1 MKKQYFPGLDGMRA
15 IAVIAIIIFHLNPK
29 WLPGGFLGVDTF
41 FIISGYLITTL
52 LIKEYESNE
61 SINLLHFWYKR
72 IKRLLPPVLF
82 MMFIVIQYIIFFD
95 RELLY
100 QVKKDMYAA
109 LVYMSNW
116 WYIFDGLDY
125 FQSLEPRPL
134 KHLWSLAIEEQYY
147 ILFPFILL
155 MLFKFLKKKSN
166 IFMVFFIISLISMG
180 VMWALFDPQKSISRI
195 YFGTDTRLQTL
206 LLGAMLALLW
216 PAYKLKQHPPKY
228 VVWLIDII
236 GLIGCAFLIRAFFVF
251 TEHSANLFHGGL
263 YVLGIFTLLFI
274 MASVHPDTIIS
285 KVLSLPVLT
294 WIGRYSY
301 SLYLWHYPIIVLMQS
316 HFIQGQIPWYVH
328 VMALVLTL
336 VMAIISYQLI
346 EQPFRKRG
354 LKTFIDVKN
363 VKQFV
368 TLLLSLYLLISTP
381 YLVSTVKAAATTNA
395 DKHVVTKTKSI
406 APAVK
411 RVSPL
416 TVDNGNGEETPTKS
430 YPYAPLF
437 IGDSVLVDINNEIK
451 KVFPNATIDG
461 EIGRSIYKAIPV
473 ADNYPEFNRKD
484 GIVVLYLGTNGDFED
499 IQMNMI
505 LEKFKKAKVF
515 LVTARV
521 PRDYE
526 AHVNQEMYQAAKKNK
541 NVHIIDWYKVSQ
553 GHPEYFAPDGIHLE
567 YPGVKAMNKI
577 VTDEIVKVA
586 DK

>member
-1 MKKQYFPGLDGMRA
+1 MRKQYFPGLDGMRA
-15 IAVIAIIIFHLNPK
+15 IAVVAIIIFHLNPK

-52 LIKEYESNE
+52 LIKEYEIKQT
-61 SINLLHFWYKR
+61 INLAHFWYKR

-82 MMFIVIQYIIFFD
+82 MMFIVVQYIIFFD

-100 QVKKDMYAA
+100 QIKKDMLAA
-109 LVYMSNW
+109 LFYVSNW

-134 KHLWSLAIEEQYY
+134 KHLWSLAIEEQFY
-147 ILFPFILL
+147 LFFPFILL
-155 MLFKFLKKKSN
+155 LLFKFMKKKSK
-166 IFMVFFIISLISMG
+166 IFIVFFVVSIISMAI
-180 VMWALFDPQKSISRI
+180 MWILFNPSLSISRI

-206 LLGAMLALLW
+206 LLGAMLALIW
-216 PAYKLKQHPPKY
+216 PAYKLKEHPPKY
-228 VVWLIDII
+228 VVWFIDVI
-236 GLIGCAFLIRAFFVF
+236 GLIGFLFLIRSFFVF
-251 TEHSANLFHGGL
+251 TEHSASVFQGGL

-274 MASVHPDTIIS
+274 MASVHPETFIS

-328 VMALVLTL
+328 IFSILLTVIMAV
-336 VMAIISYQLI
+336 ISYHFI

-363 VKQFV
+363 AKQFT
-368 TLLLSLYLLISTP
+368 TLLLSLYLLIATP
-381 YLVSTVKAAATTNA
+381 YLVKTVKAEAPEHS
-395 DKHVVTKTKSI
+395 DKIVVTKTKSI
-406 APAVK
+406 APAIK
-411 RVSPL
+411 RIAPVQ
-416 TVDNGNGEETPTKS
+416 VEGADGEAPTKT

-461 EIGRSIYKAIPV
+461 EVGRSIYKAIPV

-499 IQMNMI
+499 YHMETI
-505 LEKFKKAKVF
+505 LKKFNKATVF

-526 AHVNQEMYQAAKKNK
+526 AHVNEEMYRYAKKLK
-541 NVHIIDWYKVSQ
+541 NVHIIDWYKTSQ

-577 VTDEIVKVA
+577 VTDEIVKVVE
-586 DK
+586 K